1 MNAVSCTLIAR
12 RFNDCKI
19 CEGAVCPEQYVQA
32 SSNARK
38 TSVHMQVGWGTTQ
51 DPITTMGNTLV
62 GMVPPQ
68 EGAQP
73 DDAMNF
79 VEMQLDSLA
88 DAEVLGGFVLLGAQ
102 ERRRGCALFV
112 FLCFFVSLRSLR
124 VYRMPALHA
133 CWAQRYAFPR

>member
-1 MNAVSCTLIAR
+1 MLYPAHLLRDDSFIN
-12 RFNDCKI
+12 CKI
-19 CEGAVCPEQYVQA
+19 CEDAVCPEQYVQA
-32 SSNARK
+32 CSNASK
-38 TSVHMQVGWGTTQ
+38 TSVHMQVGWGTTR

-102 ERRRGCALFV
+102 ERRRGGAFSV
-112 FLCFFVSLRSLR
+112 PFFLCVF
-124 VYRMPALHA
+124 A
-133 CWAQRYAFPR
+133 CATACV